1 MNYARIACI
10 SLAVSVLLGS
20 VGAHAIK
27 PHLTAEALNSWET
40 AVKYQVYQ
48 SLGLLI
54 IALGGRVT
62 SVQPLLHAWAKNL
75 LALGILCFCG
85 SLYLRSSSA
94 LTGMEFAWLGPVA
107 PVGGILFMAGWV
119 LAGFSFTSGK

>member
-27 PHLTAEALNSWET
+27 PHLTAEALNSWEI

-62 SVQPLLHAWAKNL
+62 SVQPLLHKWAKHL